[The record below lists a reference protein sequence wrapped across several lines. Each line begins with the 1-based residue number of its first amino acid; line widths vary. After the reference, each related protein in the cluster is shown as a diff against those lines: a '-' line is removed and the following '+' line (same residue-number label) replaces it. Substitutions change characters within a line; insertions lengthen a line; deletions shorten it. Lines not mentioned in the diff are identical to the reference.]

1 MTNYFLRTTT
11 IAQMNAALALVPEP
25 RYIDMIGTIGAVLD
39 IDGVEITPA
48 DLRIHANVRSQTLAP
63 ALLATLPT
71 CLPVTP
77 RREFV

>member
-1 MTNYFLRTTT
+1 MTNYYLRTTT
-11 IAQMNAALALVPEP
+11 LAQMNTALALIPEP

-48 DLRIHANVRSQTLAP
+48 DLRIHANVRCETLAP
-63 ALLATLPT
+63 ALLATLPR
-71 CLPVTP
+71 CLPATP

>member
-11 IAQMNAALALVPEP
+11 LAQMNSAIASIPEP
-25 RYIDMIGTIGAVLD
+25 RYIDMIGTLGAVLD
-39 IDGVEITPA
+39 IDGNVITPE
-48 DLRIHANVRSQTLAP
+48 DLRIHANVRCETIAP

-71 CLPVTP
+71 CLPATP

>member
-1 MTNYFLRTTT
+1 MKNFYLRTTT
-11 IAQMNAALALVPEP
+11 PAQMNTALALIPEP

-39 IDGVEITPA
+39 VDGVEITPA
-48 DLRIHANVRSQTLAP
+48 DLRIHANVRSETIAP

-71 CLPVTP
+71 CLPATP

>member
-11 IAQMNAALALVPEP
+11 IAQMTAALSLISEP

-39 IDGVEITPA
+39 QDGVEITPA
-48 DLRIHANVRSQTLAP
+48 DLRIHANVRCETIAP

-71 CLPVTP
+71 CLPATP

>member
-1 MTNYFLRTTT
+1 MTNYFLRTNTVP
-11 IAQMNAALALVPEP
+11 QMTAALTLIPEP

-39 IDGVEITPA
+39 EDGVEITPA
-48 DLRIHANVRSQTLAP
+48 DLRIHANVRCETLAP

-71 CLPVTP
+71 CLPATP

>member
-1 MTNYFLRTTT
+1 MTNYYLRTTT
-11 IAQMNAALALVPEP
+11 VGQMNTALALIPEP

-39 IDGVEITPA
+39 VDGVEITPA
-48 DLRIHANVRSQTLAP
+48 DSRIHANVRCETLAP

-71 CLPVTP
+71 CFPATP